1 MECCKT
7 KERSKI
13 EKKTIITR
21 INKIQGQLNGVKK
34 MIIDDKYCN
43 DVLVQ
48 LLAIE
53 KATRS
58 LSNLILDNHFHTC
71 LISEIKKDNLEIV
84 DEALDLLRR
93 FQK

>member
-7 KERSKI
+7 KERSEI